1 MVKKLPTPQLIAL
14 DLDETL
20 LNQDSRLSQGNRAA
34 LEAAVKQGVVIAAA
48 TGRAFETVPEEVLRF
63 TGVRY
68 AICSNGAAVYDL
80 LTGETLTRYQLTP
93 EAVAHVLTVAEGEN
107 LTYEA
112 FVDGKAYAQRDYV
125 DDPSGYMTD
134 AATVQYVKASR
145 CPVPDILS
153 FIRLHPTELDSLA
166 LVVGSMAV
174 KKRIM
179 KKLAA
184 VDGIYVTTS
193 VPRLVEISDIQCGK
207 HRALAFLADYLG
219 IPQERVCAFG
229 NADNDADMLL
239 WAGTGI
245 AVANSSPA
253 CLRAADVVTA
263 HYLEDGVAQALK
275 KCFGICAE

>member
-1 MVKKLPTPQLIAL
+1 MVRTFPMPRLVAL

-20 LNQDSRLSQGNRAA
+20 LDQDSRLSPGNRSA
-34 LEAAVKQGVVIAAA
+34 LEAAVKQGVAIAIA
-48 TGRAFETVPEEVLRF
+48 TGRAFETVPEDILGF
-63 TGVRY
+63 PGVRY
-68 AICSNGAAVYDL
+68 AICSNGAGVYEL
-80 LTGETLTRYQLTP
+80 STGKALVRYQLNP
-93 EAVAHVLTVAEGEN
+93 AAVARVLSLAEGEN

-112 FVDGKAYAQRDYV
+112 FINGRAYAQRDYV
-125 DDPSGYMTD
+125 EDPSGYMTD
-134 AATVQYVKASR
+134 AATVQYVQASR
-145 CPVPDILS
+145 RPVPDILA
-153 FIRLHPTELDSLA
+153 FVRQHQAELDSLD
-166 LVVGSMAV
+166 LVAGDMTV
-174 KKRIM
+174 KKSM
-179 KKLAA
+179 MEKLAA

-193 VPRLVEISDIQCGK
+193 VPRLVEISDMSCGK

-219 IPQERVCAFG
+219 IPRERVCAFG

-275 KCFGICAE
+275 NCFGISVG

>member
-34 LEAAVKQGVVIAAA
+34 LAAAVKQGVVIAAA
-48 TGRAFETVPEEVLRF
+48 TGRAFETVPEEVLGF

-125 DDPSGYMTD
+125 DDPARYMTD

-193 VPRLVEISDIQCGK
+193 VPRISNAESTEPLRFLRIIWVSHRRGSAPLAMRTMTLICFCG
-207 HRALAFLADYLG
+207 REPVSQWPTAA
-219 IPQERVCAFG
+219 PPVCG
-229 NADNDADMLL
+229 RQM
-239 WAGTGI
+239 W
-245 AVANSSPA
+245 
-253 CLRAADVVTA
+253 
-263 HYLEDGVAQALK
+263 
-275 KCFGICAE
+275 